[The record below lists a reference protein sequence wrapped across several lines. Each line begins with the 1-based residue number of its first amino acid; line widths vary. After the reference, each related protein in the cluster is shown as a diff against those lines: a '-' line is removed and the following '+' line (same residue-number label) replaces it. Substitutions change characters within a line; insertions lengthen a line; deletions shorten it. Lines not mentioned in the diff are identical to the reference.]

1 MGVFHGVDVLKTE
14 VKSMRKIFLSLAA
27 ALFLGAVFCGAA
39 SAAEIKLG
47 YINMLKVEKESL
59 AGKQALK
66 TLEKMAAD
74 KQAKIEERRKEI
86 EKMQKEL
93 DKQSSIISSDE
104 RQRRED
110 KLQREYKN
118 YQRYYSD
125 SQDELSKKKEEL
137 ANKMFDEVTG
147 VIQKYG
153 KEEGYTLILDRSVVL
168 YAPEA
173 VDITDKIIKA
183 YDDTKAPAQTNKIKK

>member
-1 MGVFHGVDVLKTE
+1 MK
-14 VKSMRKIFLSLAA
+14 KIFLAFVA

-39 SAAEIKLG
+39 SAADIKLG

-66 TLEKMAAD
+66 TLQQMLSD
-74 KQAKIEERRKEI
+74 KQTKLAERRKEI

-93 DKQSSIISSDE
+93 DKQSSLISADE

-110 KLQREYKN
+110 KLQKEYKD
-118 YQRYYSD
+118 YQRYGSD

-137 ANKMFDEVTG
+137 ASKMFDEVTK
-147 VIQKYG
+147 VIKTYG

>member
-1 MGVFHGVDVLKTE
+1 MK
-14 VKSMRKIFLSLAA
+14 KIFLVFAVS
-27 ALFLGAVFCGAA
+27 LFLGAVFCGAS
-39 SAAEIKLG
+39 SAADIKLG
-47 YINMLKVEKESL
+47 YINMLKVEKESM

-110 KLQREYKN
+110 KLQKEYKN
-118 YQRYYSD
+118 YQRYFSD
-125 SQDELSKKKEEL
+125 SRDELAKKKEEL
-137 ANKMFDEVTG
+137 ANKMFGEVTK
-147 VIQKYG
+147 VIKTYG
-153 KEEGYTLILDRSVVL
+153 KQEGYTLILDRSVVL

-183 YDDTKAPAQTNKIKK
+183 YDDTKAPAQTGKIKQ